1 MRPMNETLAIE
12 ATGLIK
18 RFGSFT
24 AVDSLDL
31 YVEPGTVVSLLGP
44 NGAGKT
50 TIVRMLATLLRPD
63 GGTARVAGYDIVSEA
78 ARVRSVISLTG
89 QFAALDPHLTA
100 RENLVLMARLRG
112 RHRREARAVTQ
123 QLIER
128 FDAIEF
134 SDWIVKTLSGGE
146 RPRLELAG

>member
-1 MRPMNETLAIE
+1 MNENLAIE

-50 TIVRMLATLLRPD
+50 TTVRMLATLLRPD
-63 GGTARVAGYDIVSEA
+63 GGTARVAGYDVVSES
-78 ARVRSVISLTG
+78 ARVRRVISLTG
-89 QFAALDPHLTA
+89 QFAALDKNLTA

-112 RHRREARAVTQ
+112 HSRGAARTIAGELV
-123 QLIER
+123 ER
-128 FDAIEF
+128 FDIEEVH
-134 SDWIVKTLSGGE
+134 D
-146 RPRLELAG
+146 